1 MDAARAPAKP
11 DSWRE
16 ITTPGPKCHV
26 RDRARLYD
34 YQVIIWLNG
43 TFGAGKTS
51 TAERLAALVPGGRV
65 FDPQTVGDMLR
76 VNLGDRPVSDYQ
88 DWSAWRAAVAATLAA
103 VAKMTD
109 QHVVAAQT
117 VLKQEYLDEIF
128 EGLRAAG
135 MDVFHVVL
143 DAADAVLRSRI
154 EGTEEAREWRLA
166 DLDDYEKQRPWMV
179 EAADLVVDTAA
190 STPAQNARRILTA
203 LPGIPD
209 PPPVV
214 VRKPQ
219 AAAKPATA
227 TAEKSATDEK
237 PATAEKPVAAEKP
250 MAAEKTA
257 AVEDSATVEEPAAAE
272 KSAPVQPAAATTATA
287 TAATATAEPATSG
300 AATPASAA
308 AEPVTSTSAN
318 GAHENGAHAELS
330 DAAPSA

>member
-1 MDAARAPAKP
+1 
-11 DSWRE
+11 
-16 ITTPGPKCHV
+16 V

-88 DWSAWRAAVAATLAA
+88 DWPAWRAAVAATLAA

-109 QHVVAAQT
+109 QHVIAAQT
-117 VLKQEYLDEIF
+117 VLKQEYLDEVF
-128 EGLRAAG
+128 DGLRAAG

-166 DLDDYEKQRPWMV
+166 HLDDYEKQRPWMV

-209 PPPVV
+209 LPPQPVA

-227 TAEKSATDEK
+227 TA
-237 PATAEKPVAAEKP
+237 TAEKPAPAD
-250 MAAEKTA
+250 KTA
-257 AVEDSATVEEPAAAE
+257 PADKPVPADKTVTADKPVPADKPVEPAAETSAAAQ
-272 KSAPVQPAAATTATA
+272 SAPAEP
-287 TAATATAEPATSG
+287 ATAEPATAAPATPEPA
-300 AATPASAA
+300 AATP
-308 AEPVTSTSAN
+308 AN
-318 GAHENGAHAELS
+318 GAHENGAQAELS